1 MTNKTIA
8 NTILSQ
14 LGGNRFIAMTGAKN
28 FVAID
33 NGLRFQIGRNA
44 SKTNRV
50 EIVLT
55 PMDTYDYTF
64 IKYRPYSVKID
75 HKAMTVKEVPEKRE
89 VVKEFKDIYCD
100 QLQELF
106 TEVTG
111 LYTHF

>member
-1 MTNKTIA
+1 MTNMNIA
-8 NTILSQ
+8 ETILQQ
-14 LGGNRFIAMTGAKN
+14 LGGRRFIVMTGAKN
-28 FVAID
+28 LTAID

-44 SKTNRV
+44 SKANRV

-89 VVKEFKDIYCD
+89 IVKHFEDIYCD

-111 LYTHF
+111 MYTHF